1 MRPSGTEPGD
11 FVEFD
16 YDLIEAERRQ
26 RIRDVLL
33 KVRSDLEKEIGSE
46 LQISNDGNEL
56 VLMADGRIRFRS
68 ALASDGRLVVT
79 DIKKTDRL

>member
-16 YDLIEAERRQ
+16 YDLIAAERRQ

-56 VLMADGRIRFRS
+56 VLMADGQIRFRS

>member
-56 VLMADGRIRFRS
+56 SLIH
-68 ALASDGRLVVT
+68 
-79 DIKKTDRL
+79 I

>member
-26 RIRDVLL
+26 RIREVLHH
-33 KVRSDLEKEIGSE
+33 VRADLEKKLDLLWKS
-46 LQISNDGNEL
+46 LTT
-56 VLMADGRIRFRS
+56 A
-68 ALASDGRLVVT
+68 T
-79 DIKKTDRL
+79 T

>member
-56 VLMADGRIRFRS
+56 VLMADGQIRFRS
-68 ALASDGRLVVT
+68 GLASDGRLVVT

>member
-26 RIRDVLL
+26 RIREVLHR
-33 KVRSDLEKEIGSE
+33 VRPDLEHEIGSALE
-46 LQISNDGNEL
+46 VSNDGNDL
-56 VLMADGRIRFRS
+56 VLVAGGEIRFRA
-68 ALASDGRLVVT
+68 ALAPDGRVIVT
-79 DIKKTDRL
+79 DMRSGGHL

>member
-26 RIRDVLL
+26 RIREVLHR
-33 KVRSDLEKEIGSE
+33 VRPDLEQEIGSALE
-46 LQISNDGNEL
+46 VSNDGNDL
-56 VLMADGRIRFRS
+56 VLVADGEIRFRA
-68 ALASDGRLVVT
+68 ALATDGRVIVT
-79 DIKKTDRL
+79 DMRSGGHL

>member
-26 RIRDVLL
+26 RIREVLFL
-33 KVRSDLEKEIGSE
+33 LPMEKLGSE
-46 LQISNDGNEL
+46 QP
-56 VLMADGRIRFRS
+56 
-68 ALASDGRLVVT
+68 
-79 DIKKTDRL
+79 

>member
-46 LQISNDGNEL
+46 LQISNDGNE
-56 VLMADGRIRFRS
+56 VGLMADGQIRFRS
-68 ALASDGRLVVT
+68 AVAADGRLVVT

>member
-16 YDLIEAERRQ
+16 YDLSEAERRQ

-33 KVRSDLEKEIGSE
+33 NVLSDLEKEIGSE
-46 LQISNDGNEL
+46 LRISNDGNE
-56 VLMADGRIRFRS
+56 GRRPHFLNAGGLS
-68 ALASDGRLVVT
+68 GRVVVSGH
-79 DIKKTDRL
+79 RR